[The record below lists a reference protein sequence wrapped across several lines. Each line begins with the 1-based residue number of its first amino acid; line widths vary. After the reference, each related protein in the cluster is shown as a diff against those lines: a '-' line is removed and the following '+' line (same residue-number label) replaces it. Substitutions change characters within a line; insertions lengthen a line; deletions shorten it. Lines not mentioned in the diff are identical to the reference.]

1 MRTVSGLLP
10 ALLFLAAVNSYAAP
24 TRCES
29 ADGKVSYVDGACPS
43 GTAAARAVI
52 PAAQPAPQD
61 QINATSKATQ
71 EYKDAERMRIAREKQ
86 ERKQMTANA
95 AAEKRANA
103 VTKRCKKL
111 ARLLKDAKEDELL
124 ITPKDA
130 KTKRRNRAELEED
143 YAMHCKG

>member
-86 ERKQMTANA
+86 ERKQMTASM

-103 VTKRCKKL
+103 ATKRCKQL
-111 ARLLKDAKEDELL
+111 AVRVKRAKEDEKFV
-124 ITPKDA
+124 TPKDA
-130 KTKRRNRAELEED
+130 EKKRLKRTRLEED

>member
-1 MRTVSGLLP
+1 MRTVYGLLP

-43 GTAAARAVI
+43 GTTAARAVI